1 MTKIET
7 YRPRIADSLLA
18 RKLKGNGAVLIE
30 GSYSIV
36 LMS

>member
-18 RKLKGNGAVLIE
+18 RKLKGKGAVLIE
-30 GSYSIV
+30 GPK
-36 LMS
+36 